1 MYENICTAIKW
12 SRSVMNIFMDVELH
26 FAEVKSMTLT
36 KATQNLPFDPFPCR

>member
-12 SRSVMNIFMDVELH
+12 SRSVMNIFMDVD

-36 KATQNLPFDPFPCR
+36 KAAQNLPFDPFPFR